1 MIKCKGNKVKVKGSA
16 GEVIREAIILVKAL
30 DDNIPHFWDIVYEV
44 CERAQAK
51 AEGAGEEVAT
61 DDSDT

>member
-30 DDNIPHFWDIVYEV
+30 DDKIPHFWDIVYEV
-44 CERAQAK
+44 CERVSK
-51 AEGAGEEVAT
+51 SSTEKEGT
-61 DDSDT
+61 DNDVNS